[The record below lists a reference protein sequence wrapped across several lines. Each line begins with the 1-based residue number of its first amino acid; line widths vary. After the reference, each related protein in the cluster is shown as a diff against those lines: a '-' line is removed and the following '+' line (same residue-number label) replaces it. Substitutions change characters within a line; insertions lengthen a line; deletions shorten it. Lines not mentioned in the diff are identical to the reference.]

1 MRAFLLS
8 IVILLVVTLGA
19 GFVLNSQFET
29 SAESAY
35 SSDHIRLR

>member
-8 IVILLVVTLGA
+8 IVILLVVALGA

-29 SAESAY
+29 SAEKAY
-35 SSDHIRLR
+35 STGNVRLQ